1 VRVLDAVATSSVQQ
15 KALRAVALAAP
26 LAFLVLVPLAG
37 GVHHPVF
44 TAVGVGLAVVVA
56 LFPESHAPLGVV
68 LYLALLW
75 TVSLPGA
82 MDGWTLVAAADLLV
96 LHLACT
102 LLSYGPPGLTLDPV
116 LLALWRGRA
125 VLCLAGAVLV
135 WLGAVSVRLLDLPR
149 SATGLGL
156 ALLLL
161 LGWVTVL
168 SLRLRAPRDH

>member
-1 VRVLDAVATSSVQQ
+1 MRILDAVATSSAQQ

-37 GVHHPVF
+37 GVYHPVF
-44 TAVGVGLAVVVA
+44 TAVGVGLALVVA
-56 LFPESHAPLGVV
+56 LFPESHAPLGAV

-75 TVSLPGA
+75 TVSLPDA
-82 MDGWTLVAAADLLV
+82 INGWTLVAAADLLV
-96 LHLACT
+96 MHLACT
-102 LLSYGPPGLTLDPV
+102 LLSYGPPGLILDRV

-135 WLGAVSVRLLDLPR
+135 WLVAVAVRLLDLPR
-149 SATGLGL
+149 SATGVGL

-168 SLRLRAPRDH
+168 SLRLWTPRDD